1 MENKTRIDLWK
12 EKREKIAE
20 ESNDT
25 SKIVF
30 EEISI
35 NNFLTEH
42 QRDLIAMELVKM
54 SLDTA
59 GMSYNEIVEL
69 MIRRFNTAREDVSDI
84 DRKLNKC

>member
-1 MENKTRIDLWK
+1 MEAKNRIDLWK
-12 EKREKIAE
+12 EKRDKIAE

-35 NNFLTEH
+35 NDFLTEH

-69 MIRRFNTAREDVSDI
+69 MIRRFNTAREDVYEA